1 MSQRASRGLLVWVS
15 LVLGVALLQ
24 AFYLH
29 LSFAMLG
36 RERPFAKHLIATTT
50 WSATGG
56 ALFFAVRWLVRHYP
70 LRGGLRLRRAP
81 AYAGAAL
88 LFGLA
93 QTSVMWLLRVAV
105 HRATGVGDPLP
116 RTASAYVMELPIQ
129 AMVFAVMAGVLHSLE
144 ALRRAREREL
154 KDAHLESRLARSELR
169 SLRLQLQPHFLFNAL
184 NTVSAAMYRDTL
196 AADEMLAQ
204 LARLLRA
211 SLRTEDEVSLEVEL
225 KTLDCYL
232 AIMRARFGDRL
243 EVRVDVEPRTRQALV
258 PSMILQPL
266 VENAIRHGSAER
278 TGEGRIGI
286 RVSSCGP
293 ELALEVE
300 NEAPGSARPDS
311 TPAAG
316 MGLSVTMER
325 LQLLYGDAGR
335 LEVRH
340 VDGPSPLVVVR
351 VMLPLRIARE
361 AER

>member
-1 MSQRASRGLLVWVS
+1 MSRRGLRGLLVWVS

-50 WSATGG
+50 WSVTGG
-56 ALFFAVRWLVRHYP
+56 VLFFAVRWLVRRYP
-70 LRGGLRLRRAP
+70 LQTGLRLLRAP
-81 AYAGAAL
+81 AYAAAAL

-93 QTSVMWLLRVAV
+93 QTSLMWGLRVAV
-105 HRATGVGDPLP
+105 YRSTGLGHQLP
-116 RTASAYVMELPIQ
+116 RTASAYIMELPIQ
-129 AMVFAVMAGVLHSLE
+129 VMVFAGMAGILHSLE
-144 ALRRAREREL
+144 ALKRSREREL
-154 KDAHLESRLARSELR
+154 RDAHLASRLARSELR

-184 NTVSAAMYRDTL
+184 NTVSATMYRDTV

-204 LARLLRA
+204 LAQLLRA
-211 SLRTEDEVSLEVEL
+211 SLRMADEVSLEVEL

-243 EVRVDVEPRTRQALV
+243 QVRLEVEPRTRQALV

-266 VENAIRHGSAER
+266 VENAIRHGSAES

-286 RVSSCGP
+286 RAGSCGQQ
-293 ELALEVE
+293 LALEVE
-300 NEAPGSARPDS
+300 NEVPAGAPPES

-316 MGLSVTMER
+316 TGLSVTVER
-325 LQLLYGDAGR
+325 LQLLYGDEGR
-335 LEVRH
+335 LDVRN
-340 VDGPSPLVVVR
+340 VGGSRPLVVVR
-351 VMLPLRIARE
+351 VVLPLRIAGE
-361 AER
+361 AEG